1 MKVIGYTRVSSD
13 KQDLQKQEHLLL
25 EYAQEQDL
33 RISDFIHVEISS
45 RKDTKERRIDE
56 LLDWLDDGD
65 VLLVAELSRLGRNM
79 FEVIDIIN
87 QLGENGVEVIF
98 VRQPELST
106 AGPHRKLLLS
116 IYSYFAEA
124 EREFISVRT
133 KQGLAA
139 AKASGKKLGR
149 PKGSRD
155 KERVLDPHREQ
166 IKEYLEL
173 GLSLRRIRT
182 IINPQLERPI
192 SYPAYRYFVRQD
204 PELLQSWQGRRLA
217 EHYRKSF

>member
-1 MKVIGYTRVSSD
+1 MKAIGYTRVSSD

-25 EYAQEQDL
+25 KYAQEQDL
-33 RISDFIHVEISS
+33 RIHDFIRVEISS
-45 RKDTKERRIDE
+45 RKDTKERRVDA
-56 LLDWLDDGD
+56 LLDCLNEGD
-65 VLLVAELSRLGRNM
+65 TLLVAELSRLGRNM
-79 FEVIDIIN
+79 FEVIDIVN
-87 QLGENGVEVIF
+87 QLGESGVEVVF

-106 AGPHRKLLLS
+106 TGPHRKLLLA

-124 EREFISVRT
+124 EREFISIRT

-155 KERVLDPHREQ
+155 KERILDPHREQ

-173 GLSLRRIRT
+173 GLSLRRIRSL
-182 IINPQLERPI
+182 INPQLERPI

-204 PELLQSWQGRRLA
+204 SVLLESWQDKRQLVGP
-217 EHYRKSF
+217 

>member
-1 MKVIGYTRVSSD
+1 M
-13 KQDLQKQEHLLL
+13 QEHLLL
-25 EYAQEQDL
+25 KYAQQQDL
-33 RISDFIHVEISS
+33 RINDFIRVEISS
-45 RKDTKERRIDE
+45 LRGTKERRIDE

-98 VRQPELST
+98 LRQPELST
-106 AGPHRKLLLS
+106 TGPHRKLLLA

-155 KERVLDPHREQ
+155 KERMLDPYRDQ
-166 IKEYLEL
+166 IKDYLDL
-173 GLSLRRIRT
+173 GLSLRRIRL

-204 PELLQSWQGRRLA
+204 PELLESWQDRRQPVGT
-217 EHYRKSF
+217 